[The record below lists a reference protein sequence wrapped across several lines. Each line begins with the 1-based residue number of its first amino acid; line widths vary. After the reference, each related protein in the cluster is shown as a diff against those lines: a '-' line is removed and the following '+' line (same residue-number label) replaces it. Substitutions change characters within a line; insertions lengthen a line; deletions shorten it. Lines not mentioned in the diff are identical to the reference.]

1 MKCKFVL
8 QLICCAALLAGGVS
22 VFAAE
27 PAPVRGLVAVGHD
40 SRIDLRWMAS
50 ADKDIAGYRVYRA
63 SEESGPFRQI
73 SPDRHQPTVYSDFLG
88 ANDQW
93 FYYRVTA
100 IGRDRS
106 RSAPSDVRL
115 ARSRKMSDEQLLT
128 SVQEATFRYFWDWGH
143 PVSGMARERHPAR
156 GDGVAVGGTGF
167 GLMAIV
173 VGVERK
179 FISRFEA
186 AWRVRK
192 ILTFLEEKAQR
203 YHGAWTHWMNG
214 ETGRTMRFSKY
225 DDGGDLVETS
235 FLIQGILTA
244 RQYFNGANTVEADIR
259 KRATRLWRGVEWDWY
274 LRKPDKKGLVWHW
287 SPKYGFKKNL
297 RIGGRFNECMITY
310 LLAIASPTHPIPAS
324 CYHTGWVRNPA
335 RYVNGEKYYGYT
347 QPIGLGLGG
356 PLFFTHYS
364 YLGFDPRGKRDK
376 YCNYFVNNR
385 NTTLIHRA
393 YCIDNPMKHKGYGA
407 NVWGLTAS
415 VTPDGYSASAPG
427 RHDTG
432 TIAPT
437 ACISAMPYAPKESLA
452 AMKHLYHVYGKKL
465 WGPFGF
471 RDAFNPGRDWV
482 ARGYL
487 SIDQGPIVVM
497 IENHRTG
504 VPWKLFMSN
513 PEIAP
518 ALKATGFKPAMDTPV
533 KKHLE

>member
-225 DDGGDLVETS
+225 D
-235 FLIQGILTA
+235 
-244 RQYFNGANTVEADIR
+244 
-259 KRATRLWRGVEWDWY
+259 
-274 LRKPDKKGLVWHW
+274 
-287 SPKYGFKKNL
+287 
-297 RIGGRFNECMITY
+297 
-310 LLAIASPTHPIPAS
+310 
-324 CYHTGWVRNPA
+324 
-335 RYVNGEKYYGYT
+335 
-347 QPIGLGLGG
+347 
-356 PLFFTHYS
+356 
-364 YLGFDPRGKRDK
+364 
-376 YCNYFVNNR
+376 
-385 NTTLIHRA
+385 
-393 YCIDNPMKHKGYGA
+393 
-407 NVWGLTAS
+407 
-415 VTPDGYSASAPG
+415 
-427 RHDTG
+427 
-432 TIAPT
+432 
-437 ACISAMPYAPKESLA
+437 
-452 AMKHLYHVYGKKL
+452 
-465 WGPFGF
+465 
-471 RDAFNPGRDWV
+471 
-482 ARGYL
+482 
-487 SIDQGPIVVM
+487 
-497 IENHRTG
+497 
-504 VPWKLFMSN
+504 
-513 PEIAP
+513 
-518 ALKATGFKPAMDTPV
+518 
-533 KKHLE
+533 